1 MSMNKARFKIMGAE
15 YVISTTDSEVYV
27 NTLAERLDTDVR
39 AILEKAPS
47 ASIMAATVITA
58 MSYLDELEQK
68 SMALDNMREQIKEYL
83 QEAAKAKSSAEEAV
97 RQAQML
103 RTEVGTN
110 SLKENADAYNK
121 NAQNYSDAHVR
132 SSGN

>member
-1 MSMNKARFKIMGAE
+1 MSMNKARFKVMGAE

-27 NTLAERLDTDVR
+27 NTLAERLDKDVR
-39 AILEKAPS
+39 EILEKAPS

-68 SMALDNMREQIKEYL
+68 SLALDNMREQIKEYL
-83 QEAAKAKSSAEEAV
+83 QEAAKAKASAEEAV

-103 RTEVGTN
+103 RPSAN
-110 SLKENADAYNK
+110 
-121 NAQNYSDAHVR
+121 SDAEKINTDV
-132 SSGN
+132 

>member
-1 MSMNKARFKIMGAE
+1 MSMNKARFKVMGAE

-27 NTLAERLDTDVR
+27 NTLAERLDKDVR
-39 AILEKAPS
+39 EILEKAPS

-68 SMALDNMREQIKEYL
+68 SLALDNMREQIKEYL
-83 QEAAKAKSSAEEAV
+83 QEAAKAKASAEEAV

-103 RTEVGTN
+103 KTN
-110 SLKENADAYNK
+110 SSSGVQKINADAYNK
-121 NAQNYSDAHVR
+121 RVEN
-132 SSGN
+132 